1 MEAIRLQY
9 GSNKNAYDAKGG
21 GEHREKVLTVKCQNS
36 NKCDVMECQTYSI
49 YITNKLSGR

>member
-49 YITNKLSGR
+49 YITNKLSSR